1 MWVPDECGGVPDECG
16 GVPDECGGVLEKCG
30 GKVVWLHR
38 KKKKTG
44 S

>member
-1 MWVPDECGGVPDECG
+1 MWVPDECGGVA
-16 GVPDECGGVLEKCG
+16 DECGGVLEKCG

-38 KKKKTG
+38 KKKKNG